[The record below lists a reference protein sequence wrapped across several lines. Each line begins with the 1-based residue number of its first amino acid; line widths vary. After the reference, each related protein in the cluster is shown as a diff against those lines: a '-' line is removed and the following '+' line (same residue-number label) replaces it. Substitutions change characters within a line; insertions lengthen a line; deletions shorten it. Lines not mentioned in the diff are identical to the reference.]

1 MEEKKDE
8 KQLSGAANG
17 TVEEEL
23 DISFL
28 YDITLKLT
36 GEVGRTTK
44 NFIDILRLKEGDI
57 IKLDKHIEDY
67 LEIYLRGQL
76 FAIGELVVVNE
87 KYAIRVVDLA

>member
-8 KQLSGAANG
+8 KQLNS

-28 YDITLKLT
+28 HDITLKLT

>member
-8 KQLSGAANG
+8 KQLANA
-17 TVEEEL
+17 VEEEL

-28 YDITLKLT
+28 HDINLKIT

-67 LEIYLRGQL
+67 IEIYLRGQL

-87 KYAIRVVDLA
+87 KYAIRIVDLA